1 MIFCSNLNN
10 DRLGNQL
17 FRFATG
23 YALARALGTK
33 FCYGEKWDR
42 KHYILNPNDYI
53 SETLEIE
60 DREDINPN
68 LVYNEPRFEYEHI
81 PIANGMTIDGYF
93 QSEKYFKERKREL
106 IQIFGRKVTRRNTC
120 SIHIRRGD
128 YLILPDIFVQ
138 LNCDDYYVLACQVM
152 NIDFAITDFIVCSDD
167 ITYAQEFADW
177 MKQKL
182 QFNFEVSSGSEEE
195 DFYNLMNNQYHII
208 ANSTFSWW
216 AAWLSD
222 PISVIA
228 PKRWFKESYQGA
240 SSKDLIPE
248 EWIQL

>member
-23 YALARALGTK
+23 YAIARELKTK
-33 FCYGEKWDR
+33 FCYGKWDR
-42 KHYILNPNDYI
+42 KHYIQLYNPSICD
-53 SETLEIE
+53 SFEQ
-60 DREDINPN
+60 EDISPDF
-68 LVYNEPRFEYEHI
+68 VYNETRFEFDHI
-81 PIANGMTIDGYF
+81 PIVNGMTIDGYF
-93 QSEKYFKERKREL
+93 QSEKYFKERKQEIRKM
-106 IQIFGRKVTRRNTC
+106 FGRKVTRKNTC

-138 LNCDDYYVLACQVM
+138 LDSDDYYVLACELM
-152 NIDFAITDFIVCSDD
+152 NIDFGITDFIVCSDD
-167 ITYAQEFADW
+167 LTYAQELADW

-182 QFNFEVSSGSEEE
+182 QFNFEVISGSEEE
-195 DFYNLMNNQYHII
+195 DFYNLMNNQYHIV

-228 PKRWFKESYQGA
+228 PKNWFKESYQGA

-248 EWIQL
+248 EWILL